1 MSLIH
6 QFDDYYQVLP
16 CLSLKTQSQE
26 EKIKILH
33 HLSSNLYLVK
43 SEEME

>member
-6 QFDDYYQVLP
+6 QFDNYYQVLP

-26 EKIKILH
+26 EKNKDLASLVLKP
-33 HLSSNLYLVK
+33 LSCQI
-43 SEEME
+43 